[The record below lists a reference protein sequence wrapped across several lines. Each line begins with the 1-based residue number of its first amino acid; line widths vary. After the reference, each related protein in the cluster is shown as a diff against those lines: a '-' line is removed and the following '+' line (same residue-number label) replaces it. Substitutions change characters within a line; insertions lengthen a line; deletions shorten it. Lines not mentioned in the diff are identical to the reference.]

1 VETTTHSPHPV
12 IQRYLAALETSAQA
26 MPEFVRAE
34 ALADAQEFLQSEW
47 EALGRRRRH
56 LPDDSVYHHFVCKF
70 GSPEEVAAGYAE
82 AAGAALSLNEAPASA
97 KAAAPPSSRSGGVL
111 RNWLVAAMF
120 MQTVLLVAAGFWLLN
135 LRVRAAAAASQ
146 EFTAVPPAAV
156 ETAPERIASAGRVVS
171 AQPGPTPRKRSI
183 DPQAALGAP
192 DCQSSEKQHAA
203 YYCLGYG
210 GELVVEFENCRLID
224 GQGADLAIFEVG
236 FPAEPVD
243 VAVSED
249 GENWFPVGRTGL
261 DATTLDLS
269 AHGLSGKE
277 FRYVRIV
284 DAKTKISDKAA
295 FWGADIDAIVALH
308 TTRPR

>member
-1 VETTTHSPHPV
+1 METTTHSPHPA

-26 MPEFVRAE
+26 MPGAVRAE

-56 LPDDSVYHHFVCKF
+56 LPDDSVYHHFVGKF
-70 GSPEEVAAGYAE
+70 GSPEEVAAGYLE
-82 AAGAALSLNEAPASA
+82 
-97 KAAAPPSSRSGGVL
+97 AAAPTPPPGGELGMTPGDALRGARSRGAL
-111 RNWLVAAMF
+111 RSWLVAA
-120 MQTVLLVAAGFWLLN
+120 LLTQSLLLASAGAWLLSM
-135 LRVRAAAAASQ
+135 RVRAAAASSDL
-146 EFTAVPPAAV
+146 TADRPVAV
-156 ETAPERIASAGRVVS
+156 EQAPETMAFAERVVS
-171 AQPGPTPRKRSI
+171 AQPGPTPRKQSI

-192 DCQSSEKQHAA
+192 DCQNSGKQHAA

-210 GELVVEFENCRLID
+210 GELVVEFENRRLID

-249 GENWFPVGRTGL
+249 GENWFPVGRTGR
-261 DATTLDLS
+261 DATTLDLG

-308 TTRPR
+308 TTRAR